1 MGENGPTLVMKTLE
15 LGQELQGDRGIVQMQ
30 MVEHSSQM
38 NLKRKQVISK
48 VILMK
53 LIITVLRLIIFNQIL
68 YMLTELGTGLIGRST
83 IILKLQALKKNLLV
97 SFILVMLKMR
107 SRLIGQEFLGKL
119 FVMRQELHLLSMLVT

>member
-1 MGENGPTLVMKTLE
+1 MKP
-15 LGQELQGDRGIVQMQ
+15 
-30 MVEHSSQM
+30 
-38 NLKRKQVISK
+38 
-48 VILMK
+48 
-53 LIITVLRLIIFNQIL
+53 IITVLHLKIFNQIL
-68 YMLTELGTGLIGRST
+68 YTLTELGTGLIGRST